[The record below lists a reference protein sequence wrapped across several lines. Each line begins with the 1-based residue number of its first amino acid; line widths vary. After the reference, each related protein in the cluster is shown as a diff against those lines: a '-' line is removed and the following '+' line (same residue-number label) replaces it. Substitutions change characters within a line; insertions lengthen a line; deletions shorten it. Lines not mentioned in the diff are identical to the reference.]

1 MLDDAAE
8 YETASIASNSTVSTI
23 KTTSEV
29 ADDIAVA
36 EFEFEHPNTVV
47 LKCFKNHYE
56 SSYYLGHH
64 GGGIHP
70 ITAHILIENLPFIDP
85 SHELQETT
93 PLEDEDPWQQQQ
105 QPTSHSLQ
113 TFNVPSDCVD
123 VSAYPQSFLNG
134 PGPMSRGDALPTTF
148 KTTTTFS
155 NKRPFAYS
163 VAYAPLVHT
172 PAAAKRKRAHVSGDP
187 SAQQG
192 EGQGEGQSI
201 QAYQPTFTSAPNLLQ
216 PRNVQRKMDEGCGRR
231 VSPSLPR

>member
-1 MLDDAAE
+1 MFDDAAE

-36 EFEFEHPNTVV
+36 EFGFEHPNTVV

-85 SHELQETT
+85 THELQETI
-93 PLEDEDPWQQQQ
+93 PLEDEDPWQQQ
-105 QPTSHSLQ
+105 PTSHSLQ
-113 TFNVPSDCVD
+113 IFNVPLDCVD
-123 VSAYPQSFLNG
+123 VSAHPLSFLNG
-134 PGPMSRGDALPTTF
+134 PGPMSNALPTAF
-148 KTTTTFS
+148 KTTTTLS

-163 VAYAPLVHT
+163 VAYAPVVHT

-192 EGQGEGQSI
+192 QGEGEGQSI
-201 QAYQPTFTSAPNLLQ
+201 QAYQPTFTSAPNLL
-216 PRNVQRKMDEGCGRR
+216 PRSVQRKMDEGCCRR